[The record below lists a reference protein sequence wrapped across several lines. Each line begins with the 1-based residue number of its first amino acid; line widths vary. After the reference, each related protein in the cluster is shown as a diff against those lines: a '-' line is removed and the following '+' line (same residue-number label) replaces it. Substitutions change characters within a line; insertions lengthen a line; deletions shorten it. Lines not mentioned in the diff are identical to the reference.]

1 MFNFFNPKRNRA
13 IAGVIAIILVLSL
26 VVTSL
31 MAIAVG

>member
-13 IAGVIAIILVLSL
+13 IAGVVAIILVLSM

-31 MAIAVG
+31 MAMVVG